1 MTCMYACRGFQ
12 HSCVQRPMDATAMLT
27 DAKICSMLRMP
38 EVRRL
43 FVRFL
48 PLESAPFATSQVRRR
63 TTENWN
69 RPGSVAFFPLEHSAE
84 TYAYREAIRARGHD
98 VVMRGV
104 VDTHPAANTEFMSVK
119 WCKGVV
125 QLNNPIDTAKTEKKW
140 QIIDMLE
147 KDTTLRNTS

>member
-1 MTCMYACRGFQ
+1 
-12 HSCVQRPMDATAMLT
+12 
-27 DAKICSMLRMP
+27 MP
-38 EVRRL
+38 
-43 FVRFL
+43 
-48 PLESAPFATSQVRRR
+48 SS
-63 TTENWN
+63 
-69 RPGSVAFFPLEHSAE
+69 PLEHSAE